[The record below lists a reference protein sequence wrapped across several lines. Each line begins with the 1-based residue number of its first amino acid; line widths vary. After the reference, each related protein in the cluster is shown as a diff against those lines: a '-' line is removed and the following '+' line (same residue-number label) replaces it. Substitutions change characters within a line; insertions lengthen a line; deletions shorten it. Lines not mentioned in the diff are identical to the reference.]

1 MYINKKTG
9 ELVEAK
15 LVDEHILAVRSGD
28 YWELKMAGEYG
39 EAMICQNKDKC
50 EIYLCPEQKIHSMDK
65 RCNDPCLDYKQVC
78 IPYVHEQKN
87 TITFTGCTST
97 ISAKHKYDVDNEP
110 VFPVCGTCNARK
122 EIDTWHEK
130 EVICPWCGHKHIDS
144 WEMGTGEYVCSKCEK
159 PFYVEKEIEV
169 YYTTTKVEVKS
180 DGK

>member
-1 MYINKKTG
+1 MYINRKDGT
-9 ELVEAK
+9 LVEAEIRT
-15 LVDEHILAVRSGD
+15 DNYGGNP
-28 YWELKMAGEYG
+28 YWCITHNGKFVGFYTTADFEAQYG
-39 EAMICQNKDKC
+39 EAMICSNKECKARTECGDSKPHIKNSDC
-50 EIYLCPEQKIHSMDK
+50 GAF
-65 RCNDPCLDYKQVC
+65 C
-78 IPYVHEQKN
+78 IPYIPEEQKE
-87 TITFTGCTST
+87 
-97 ISAKHKYDVDNEP
+97 YDVDNEP

>member
-1 MYINKKTG
+1 MDKQEEQITERQKPFKINMTYPTSEMLGKYILSTL
-9 ELVEAK
+9 ETTEAW
-15 LVDEHILAVRSGD
+15 VFPISPE
-28 YWELKMAGEYG
+28 
-39 EAMICQNKDKC
+39 
-50 EIYLCPEQKIHSMDK
+50 EQK
-65 RCNDPCLDYKQVC
+65 
-78 IPYVHEQKN
+78 
-87 TITFTGCTST
+87 
-97 ISAKHKYDVDNEP
+97 ADNEP
-110 VFPVCGTCNARK
+110 TFPICGTCNARK